1 MSLVSSSITKMF
13 LRQAAPT
20 LTIARSMTSRITYN
34 NPKNSSGAL
43 GLPYHYEMLQ
53 DVDRVKPFKE
63 AVQRSCK
70 DKIVLESGTGSGV
83 WSITAARAGA
93 KKVYAVEYD
102 ANIAEF
108 ATKNLTKAG
117 FMGNKSG
124 DNVAKL
130 LRKDTTTVSLSEDLE
145 NNKAQVVIAENLSTW
160 QVTEPQIQIMNHIN
174 TELAEPDAIRFPSI
188 IHNSVELAYTEY
200 SFLDAAVTLRTHY
213 FEFTGIRGT
222 KEELSDRVVF
232 QTVDMSKPDN
242 PTFVEDSVTIP
253 VTRSGTINCVRLTS
267 PLVVHDD
274 ITFEASDSLMPPVVV
289 PLKED
294 LKVSKGDSVLVK
306 IAYETN
312 TDWHS
317 FEIDASVVSSS
328 K

>member
-1 MSLVSSSITKMF
+1 MTLFSSAITKTF
-13 LRQAAPT
+13 LRRSAAT
-20 LTIARSMTSRITYN
+20 STVARSMTSRITYN
-34 NPKNSSGAL
+34 NPQNSAGAL

-53 DVDRVKPFKE
+53 DVDRVQPFKE

-102 ANIAEF
+102 PSIAEF
-108 ATKNLTKAG
+108 ATKNFTKAG
-117 FMGNKSG
+117 FMGNGNGK
-124 DNVAKL
+124 DIAKL
-130 LRKDTTTVSLSEDLE
+130 LQKDTTTVSLDKDLE
-145 NNKAQVVIAENLSTW
+145 NNKAEVVIAENLSTW

-174 TELAEPDAIRFPSI
+174 SELAEPDAIRFPSI

-222 KEELSDRVVF
+222 KEQLSDSVVF
-232 QTVDMSKPDN
+232 QTVDMSKADN
-242 PTFVEDSVTIP
+242 PTFVEDSIMIP
-253 VTRSGTINCVRLTS
+253 VTKAGTINCVRLTS
-267 PLVVHDD
+267 PLIVHDD
-274 ITFEASDSLMPPVVV
+274 ILFEASDSLMPPVVV

-294 LKVSKGDSVLVK
+294 LKVSVGDTVRVDIS
-306 IAYETN
+306 YETN
-312 TDWHS
+312 SDWNS
-317 FEIDASVVSSS
+317 FEIEATIV
-328 K
+328 